1 MRIINKLRPKAF
13 EKLKEYVNKRK
24 KISKEQLDIIMMIL
38 INEKCHQL
46 RKEMT
51 LYSWDE
57 KAAGHGDEKP
67 VKEYDHSADALRYYV
82 NSLPKWRIE

>member
-1 MRIINKLRPKAF
+1 
-13 EKLKEYVNKRK
+13 
-24 KISKEQLDIIMMIL
+24 
-38 INEKCHQL
+38 
-46 RKEMT
+46 MT